1 MKISFTQ
8 GQYELADKTIG
19 KDPEY
24 KRLHDGSMDRALF
37 EDYRAY
43 ALRRTVKRVYEH
55 SRFYRTA
62 MDKAGVGPKDIRG
75 FEDLE
80 KLPFTF
86 PEDLRGNSY
95 DFLCMSERHVERPV
109 SFYSSGTTG
118 IRKRMFFSFGDTQ
131 RIKDFIGIAM
141 NSIADTEDTRIL
153 SLMTNSNGRGASQV
167 YVDSVKARGMEAWT
181 GNMEDGAEEILRLSQ
196 EHDCN
201 VWFGDIGTIYRTAKE
216 LEAKGYDLS
225 SQGMKLLYVTMG
237 NISKSVRDYLAK
249 AFRCEVI
256 THYGL
261 TETGWGFAIEQEGL
275 GGYYTN
281 EVDVYTEVVD
291 PQTGEILPDGTEGE
305 LTFTIIGKEAMP
317 LIRYRSGDIAW
328 IRRAKQ
334 EGELDLVGFIRRRL
348 EGTVRS
354 PSGIEITPA
363 IIEETLYTFP
373 EVIDY
378 RLYNCGDYIEI
389 GIEIVPVKT
398 NPAEEK
404 TRKNADNFS
413 ILTDGKSQKD
423 ADDFPILTDGKL
435 QKEADNFSDLTSRI
449 SRKISVLPG
458 LREMGPCV
466 ITVLP
471 DGELKQ
477 YCYEKKRFV
486 PKA

>member
-1 MKISFTQ
+1 MKITFTQ
-8 GQYELADKTIG
+8 GQYELAHKTIE

-37 EDYRAY
+37 EKYRTY
-43 ALRRTVKRVYEH
+43 ALRRTIQRVYEH
-55 SRFYRTA
+55 SRFYRAA
-62 MDKAGVGPKDIRG
+62 MDKAGVRPEDIKG
-75 FEDLE
+75 FEDIE

-181 GNMEDGAEEILRLSQ
+181 GNMEDGAEEILRLSHK
-196 EHDCN
+196 HDCN

-225 SQGMKLLYVTMG
+225 SLGMKLLYVTMG
-237 NISKSVRDYLAK
+237 NISQPVREYLART
-249 AFRCEVI
+249 FQCEVI

-317 LIRYRSGDIAW
+317 LIRYRSGDVAW
-328 IRRAKQ
+328 IRRAKK
-334 EGELDLVGFIRRRL
+334 EGELDLVGFIKRRL
-348 EGTVRS
+348 EGTVES
-354 PSGIEITPA
+354 PSGFEITPA
-363 IIEETLYTFP
+363 MIEKTLYTFP

-378 RLYNCGDYIEI
+378 RLYNCGDHIEI
-389 GIEIVPVKT
+389 AIEIALVKT
-398 NPAEEK
+398 DSAEKK
-404 TRKNADNFS
+404 TRKYSDDFS
-413 ILTDGKSQKD
+413 ILPEGKSQTEI
-423 ADDFPILTDGKL
+423 DDFSYLTC
-435 QKEADNFSDLTSRI
+435 RI
-449 SRKISVLPG
+449 SKKMSALPG
-458 LREMGPCV
+458 LREMGPCK